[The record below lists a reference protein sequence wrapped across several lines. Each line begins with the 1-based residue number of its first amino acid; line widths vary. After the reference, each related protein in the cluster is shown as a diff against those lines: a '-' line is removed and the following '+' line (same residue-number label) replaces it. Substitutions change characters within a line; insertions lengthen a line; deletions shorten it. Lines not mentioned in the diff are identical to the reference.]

1 MRTMPKRTDIKKI
14 MVIGSG
20 PIIIGQAAE
29 FDYSGTQ
36 ACLAL
41 REEGYEV
48 VLVNS
53 NPATIM
59 TDTTIADKVYIEPLT
74 LESVSRIIRKEF
86 PDAILPTLGGQ
97 VGLNMALSLAKSGI
111 LDELNI
117 ELLGTKLDS
126 IEQAEDREKFKE
138 LCQELGEPVPPSTS
152 VKTVQE
158 ALDFGDKI
166 GYPIIVRPAFTM
178 GGTGGGICNDREELA
193 KIAKNGLELSPV
205 TECLIERSIAGYK
218 EIEFEVMRDH
228 DDNAMI
234 VCCMENFDPVGIHT
248 GDSIVFSPSQT
259 LSDKEYQM
267 LRDCS
272 LKLIRALKIE
282 GGCNVQLALDPNSFN
297 YDVIEVNPR
306 VSRSS
311 ALASKATGYP
321 IAKMAAKIA
330 VGLTLDEIKNPVTG
344 TTFAEFEP
352 ALDYVVC
359 KIPRWPFDKFAKANR
374 ELGTQMK
381 ATGEVMAIGRTAEE
395 AFQKAVRSLEI
406 DQKDFYSLEAHKASD
421 EDLEN
426 KLVKAQDDRLFYLA
440 EAFRRGYTM
449 SDLHEL
455 TKINFYFL
463 DIVKHIVDLEKT
475 IAANPDDIT
484 VLKNAKKYGFSDHT
498 IANLWHETKD
508 EVRNFRKDHKLVPV
522 YKMVDTC
529 AGEFVSE
536 TPYFY
541 STYDAENESQKT
553 KKKSVLVVGSGPI
566 RIGQGVEFDYAT
578 VHCVKALQK
587 MGYEAIVIN
596 SNPETVSTDFS
607 VSDKLYFEPL
617 TLEDVLNVC
626 DLEQPEGV
634 IIQFGGQTSI
644 NLAAGLEK
652 HGIRILGTSVAD
664 LNRAEDRELFDQV
677 VKELGLKQPQG
688 ITTTTHDG
696 VIKAAQKLGYPVLV
710 RPSYVLGGKAMEI
723 VYNQAELEDYLHNH
737 VDIASSHPILVDD
750 YLDGRECD
758 VDAIC
763 DGEEVLIPGIMEHI
777 EHAGVHSGDSMAVYP
792 AQTFSPAIKQKIADI
807 TKKLALKLNCH
818 GIMNLQLIERGGE
831 IYIIEV
837 NPRASRTVPFLSKI
851 TSIEMAQVATRV
863 IMGESLKDQGFFSGL
878 APEPEMISVKAPVFS
893 FSKLSDVDSYLG
905 PEMKSTGEVM
915 GSDFS
920 FPKALYK
927 AFSGANM
934 QIPDSGN
941 ILLTIE
947 DRDKEEILPIAK
959 RFAQIGYRIFATSG
973 TAAFLEQ
980 HHLHI
985 THVDKIHDQSATN
998 ILTEF
1003 KNGKI
1008 DLVINTMGHD
1018 LAKTSDGFIIRQT
1031 AIQQNI
1037 PLITSLDTARALLTA
1052 LENRSFSTID
1062 IK

>member
-1 MRTMPKRTDIKKI
+1 MPKRTDIKKI

-178 GGTGGGICNDREELA
+178 GGTGGGICNEREELA

-267 LRDCS
+267 LRDSS

-406 DQKDFYSLEAHKASD
+406 DQKDFYSLEAHRASD

-498 IANLWHETKD
+498 IANLWHEKED

-652 HGIRILGTSVAD
+652 HGIKILGTSVAD

-863 IMGESLKDQGFFSGL
+863 IMGESLKDQGFSSGL

>member
-1 MRTMPKRTDIKKI
+1 MPKRTDIKKI

-440 EAFRRGYTM
+440 EAFRRGYSM

-498 IANLWHETKD
+498 IANLWHETED

-652 HGIRILGTSVAD
+652 HGIKILGTSVAD

-863 IMGESLKDQGFFSGL
+863 IMGESLKEQGFSSGL